1 MPLMENMLAVA
12 GRGPRAIGDKAGLA
26 RDFVEG
32 CRCADGGFRGRALG
46 SDLYYTVFGLA
57 CLSAL
62 GAPLE
67 PDRTIAYLRPFA
79 GGEGMD
85 LVHLASLARCWAIVG
100 SHRYTPAAS
109 HASATPAV
117 SPAPAASDVEAIV
130 SGIER
135 HRCSDGGYFQL
146 AGSPAGSAYGCFLAV
161 GAYQDLR
168 VELPDADG
176 IDRCLASLVS
186 SGGGYGNFHGAEFGS
201 VPATA
206 AAIATRLELAGA
218 VDPAACDW
226 LAGQCT
232 PTGGWSVSPR
242 VPENDLLST
251 ATAIYTL
258 ASVGRDLSPI
268 ADRCRWFVDAMW
280 HPAGG
285 YRSGRDDEGRDCEY
299 TFYGLLA
306 MGVVA
311 PAADGR

>member
-1 MPLMENMLAVA
+1 LPLMENMLAVA

-32 CRCADGGFRGRALG
+32 CRCADGGFRGRALD

-62 GAPLE
+62 GAPSE
-67 PDRTIAYLRPFA
+67 PDRTIAYLRSFA

-100 SHRYTPAAS
+100 SSRPGS
-109 HASATPAV
+109 D
-117 SPAPAASDVEAIV
+117 SPTGLAASDVEAIV

-168 VELPDADG
+168 VDLPDADG
-176 IDRCLASLVS
+176 IVRCLASLVS

-226 LAGQCT
+226 LAGRCT
-232 PTGGWSVSPR
+232 PTGGWSVSPH
-242 VPENDLLST
+242 VPEDDLLST

-258 ASVGRDLSPI
+258 ASVGRDMSPI
-268 ADRCRWFVDAMW
+268 AERCRWFVDAMW